1 MSVMVVI
8 RFPVAHSAVVAWA
21 SKNGE
26 LLDPIIKL
34 FEKHKRISHRAV
46 TSATE
51 FLDFDEWPSA
61 EAYAAFKADAAP
73 YIEKF
78 EAAFGH
84 RSTDAVYE
92 VVE

>member
-8 RFPVAHSAVVAWA
+8 RFPVPHSAVVEWA

-26 LLDPIIKL
+26 LLAPIIKL
-34 FEKHKRISHRAV
+34 FEKHRRISHRAV
-46 TSATE
+46 TSDTE

-61 EAYAAFKADAAP
+61 EAYAAFKAEAGP

-78 EAAFGH
+78 ESAFGH
-84 RSTDAVYE
+84 RSTDTIYRTVN
-92 VVE
+92 

>member
-8 RFPVAHSAVVAWA
+8 RFPVPHSAIVEWA
-21 SKNGE
+21 SRNGE
-26 LLDPIIKL
+26 LLTPIVKL
-34 FEKHKRISHRAV
+34 FEKHRRISHRAV

-61 EAYAAFKADAAP
+61 EAYTAFKAEAGP

-78 EAAFGH
+78 ETAFGH
-84 RSTDAVYE
+84 RSTDTVYQT
-92 VVE
+92 VE